1 MILGQSIVDIFKGS
15 FIMVLLLV
23 ASIVVV
29 ALVVERF
36 LYFARNG
43 FDARRLYGRFRQV
56 LRNRGPRETMQFIRR
71 VKNPVGGLL
80 QVALENNHLP
90 PDELGEILYSFILEE
105 KVKFDRYLGGLG
117 TMANAATLLGLLG
130 TVIGLIRAFHN
141 IAMTGSGGPAV
152 VSAGIAEAL
161 LTTAFGLFIGI
172 PALFFYNY
180 FTKKSNDLATQMEST
195 LDKVVVLI
203 QQEKKKAKENPREPE
218 PMPEP
223 EPLPKREYRPRTDET
238 YADEGGWKF

>member
-1 MILGQSIVDIFKGS
+1 MILGQSLIDVFRGS
-15 FIMVLLLV
+15 FIMILLLI
-23 ASIVVV
+23 ASIIVI

-36 LYFARNG
+36 LYFVKNS
-43 FDARRLYGRFRQV
+43 FDARRLFSRFRQV
-56 LRNRGPRETMQFIRR
+56 LRNRGPREAMHFIRM

-80 QVALENNHLP
+80 QIALENNHLP
-90 PDELGEILYSFILEE
+90 PDELGEILYSYILEE

-141 IAMTGSGGPAV
+141 IAITGSGGPAV
-152 VSAGIAEAL
+152 VSSGIAEAL

-203 QQEKKKAKENPREPE
+203 QQEKKSPKEKPPEPE
-218 PMPEP
+218 PMDEP
-223 EPLPKREYRPRTDET
+223 QQRKEFKPRSEDT

>member
-15 FIMVLLLV
+15 LVMLILLFT
-23 ASIVVV
+23 SIIVV

-43 FDARRLYGRFRQV
+43 FNAQRLFTRFRQI
-56 LRNRGPRETMQFIRR
+56 LRNRGPREARHFTRMVR
-71 VKNPVGGLL
+71 NPMGGLL
-80 QVALENNHLP
+80 QVALENHHLP
-90 PDELGEILYSFILEE
+90 PEELNEILYSYILDE

-117 TMANAATLLGLLG
+117 TIANVATLLGLLG

-141 IAMTGSGGPAV
+141 IAITGSGGPAV

-180 FTKKSNDLATQMEST
+180 FVKKSNDLATQMEAAM
-195 LDKVVVLI
+195 DRVVVLI
-203 QQEKKKAKENPREPE
+203 QQEKARSKGSTPKPRPEPHEEFQEPE
-218 PMPEP
+218 V
-223 EPLPKREYRPRTDET
+223 
-238 YADEGGWKF
+238 YADEGEWKF

>member
-1 MILGQSIVDIFKGS
+1 MILGQSLVDIFRGS
-15 FIMVLLLV
+15 LIMLLLLL

-43 FDARRLYGRFRQV
+43 FDAQRLFIRFRQI
-56 LRNRGPRETMQFIRR
+56 LRNRGPREARHFTRMLR
-71 VKNPVGGLL
+71 NPIGGLF
-80 QVALENNHLP
+80 QIALENNHLP
-90 PDELGEILYSFILEE
+90 PEELGEILYSYILEE
-105 KVKFDRYLGGLG
+105 KIKFDRYLGGLG

-141 IAMTGSGGPAV
+141 IAITGSGGPAV

-180 FTKKSNDLATQMEST
+180 FVKKSNDLATQMEST
-195 LDKVVVLI
+195 MDRVIVLI
-203 QQEKKKAKENPREPE
+203 QEEKKRSRKPPEEPRPAPREEYREPE
-218 PMPEP
+218 V
-223 EPLPKREYRPRTDET
+223 
-238 YADEGGWKF
+238 YADEGDWKF